1 MLHLIAQQ
9 YGQCEEEHVERKAA
23 VSVFTLHI
31 KTVGHHDFIVLETR
45 L

>member
-9 YGQCEEEHVERKAA
+9 YGQCEEERVERKAA
-23 VSVFTLHI
+23 VSVR
-31 KTVGHHDFIVLETR
+31 TVGHHDFIVLETR